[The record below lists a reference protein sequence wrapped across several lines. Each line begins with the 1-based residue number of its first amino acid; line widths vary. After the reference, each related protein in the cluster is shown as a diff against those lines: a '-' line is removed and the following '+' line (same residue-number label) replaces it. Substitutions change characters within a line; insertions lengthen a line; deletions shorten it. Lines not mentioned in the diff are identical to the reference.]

1 MRKRSA
7 SSLPSWQQFLAS
19 FRPKTS
25 GYDRPYQRTSYLS
38 SGSRSVSRAKRRLQW
53 QQPLSLT
60 TPEIKAE
67 SQPRWWSRR
76 TLLII
81 VSLIGLAALWLWLTV
96 SAFWQI
102 QTIIQPSGLSE
113 AIVTELDRWRGTN
126 ILRLPTATLEAK
138 LLTLDSSLS
147 TVRLSKGLPQ
157 TLKLDIAERQ
167 PALIWR
173 SGQTLY
179 TLDQTGLA
187 YRAAPALIEDQLAL
201 AAELPA
207 ILVSDRRNLPVT
219 LGQITVRSGFITFV
233 NQLKNEL
240 ATRSI
245 EVKAVEIDETTF
257 SIVVL
262 TNQPY
267 RLLFDTTRPLSAQLT
282 TLGKIL
288 ETRPEIKE
296 YLDLRV
302 RGWVYYR

>member
-1 MRKRSA
+1 MRKRSTA
-7 SSLPSWQQFLAS
+7 SPPGLRQFLAS
-19 FRPKTS
+19 FRPRQLSDS
-25 GYDRPYQRTSYLS
+25 GV
-38 SGSRSVSRAKRRLQW
+38 RSVNRSKRRMEW

-67 SQPRWWSRR
+67 RQSPWWSLR
-76 TLLII
+76 TLWIG
-81 VSLIGLAALWLWLTV
+81 VSLLAVLLLWLWLNF
-96 SAFWQI
+96 SPFWQI
-102 QTIIQPSGLSE
+102 QTIIQPSGLSPE
-113 AIVTELDRWRGTN
+113 LVTELERFQGTN
-126 ILRLPTATLEAK
+126 LLKLPTATLEAK
-138 LLTLDSSLS
+138 LLTLDSSLAS
-147 TVRLSKGLPQ
+147 VRLSKGLPR
-157 TLKLDIAERQ
+157 TLKLDIELRQ

-179 TLDQTGLA
+179 TLDRTGLA

-201 AAELPA
+201 ATELPA
-207 ILVSDRRNLPVT
+207 ILVSDRRNLPVN
-219 LGQITVRSGFITFV
+219 LGQATVRSGFITFV
-233 NQLKNEL
+233 NQLKSEL
-240 ATRSI
+240 SSRGI